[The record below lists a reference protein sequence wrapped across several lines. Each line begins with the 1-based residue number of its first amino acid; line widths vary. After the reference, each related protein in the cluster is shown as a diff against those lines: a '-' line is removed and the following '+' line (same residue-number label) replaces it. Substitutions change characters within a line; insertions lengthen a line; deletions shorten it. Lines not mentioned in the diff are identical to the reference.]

1 MGCKDCSDKTS
12 RYGGLKMDA
21 GDIDTQ
27 APPQGTP
34 KGNPAA
40 SGMAQPTDPMSIF
53 LSAKAYSYVELK
65 ERQEFSRRAAIQQ
78 ADHIMKEM
86 TDAMRQV
93 HLEELIATANSDIMS
108 IPGMTSD
115 QAIVSIKMSLD
126 RPDFEYVTTL
136 YPGLKEAI
144 ELRHATIIANA
155 LPGRKDV

>member
-1 MGCKDCSDKTS
+1 MGCKGCDDKTS

-21 GDIDTQ
+21 GDVDTQ
-27 APPQGTP
+27 APL

-40 SGMAQPTDPMSIF
+40 SGMAQPSDPMSIF
-53 LSAKAYSYVELK
+53 LSAKSFSYAELK

-93 HLEELIATANSDIMS
+93 HLGELIATANSDIMS

-126 RPDFEYVTTL
+126 RPDFAYVESL
-136 YPGLKEAI
+136 YPGLKDAI
-144 ELRHATIIANA
+144 NSRHATIIANA
-155 LPGRKDV
+155 LPTRKDV